1 MLNKLQSCVFVA
13 GTATLLMTGM
23 SNASA
28 ATFTSTL
35 PNVTIA
41 GILLLV
47 TFGSKSGQSW
57 YCGIPPILIE
67 IKFRLLKDI
76 GNIQT

>member
-1 MLNKLQSCVFVA
+1 MMRYCQ
-13 GTATLLMTGM
+13 
-23 SNASA
+23 
-28 ATFTSTL
+28 